1 MLKDSTWASGFCR
14 SFKVANSGTATSTG
28 WKLTFTLPS
37 TVAITQSWSGS
48 VSRSGNTVTVRPE
61 AWAAKVA
68 PGPGAA
74 SFGFCASGSGEP
86 SAVSVTEMAS
96 TTAVAAT
103 RSKSTAKSR
112 AIVKAKKIRQ
122 ARAQS
127 ALRSRVGR

>member
-1 MLKDSTWASGFCR
+1 VLKDSTWAGGFCR
-14 SFKVANSGTATSTG
+14 SFKVANSGIVTSTG

-48 VSRSGNTVTVRPE
+48 ATRSGNTVTVTPE
-61 AWAAKVA
+61 TWAAKVA

-74 SFGFCASGSGEP
+74 SFGFCASGTGEP
-86 SAVSVTEMAS
+86 SAVSVTEVAS

-112 AIVKAKKIRQ
+112 ATLKAKKIRQ
-122 ARAQS
+122 ARKQNV
-127 ALRSRVGR
+127 LRSRAGN